1 MRIAIFGASGRT
13 GRHLVQQALS
23 RDHEVIAV
31 VRRPDALAVTDDRL
45 IVRQGDVLD
54 ADCIGRAIKG
64 SDAVVSALG
73 VGSRPRPTTVFSRGT
88 SNLIAALPTAGT
100 SRLIVISSAPAG
112 PWSETGAFE
121 RLILY
126 PLLQS
131 FFGAMFDDIR
141 RMEKILMG
149 SGVDWTIFR
158 APRLTDYK
166 AKGTY
171 RMSIF
176 GSLPHPRTITRS
188 DLAGAVLDAVTDNSL
203 VRCTVAI
210 AD

>member
-121 RLILY
+121 HLILY

-171 RMSIF
+171 RKHS
-176 GSLPHPRTITRS
+176 
-188 DLAGAVLDAVTDNSL
+188 AGV
-203 VRCTVAI
+203 C
-210 AD
+210 